1 MHLVGRV
8 TALLLAIT
16 RTELVEANLDRVGDV
31 CWSLDLHV
39 KWTEQAH
46 ARRRTVV
53 IGNPGQRARPYNR
66 CLFDYWRPY
75 VSIVTW
81 EQRLRYAALFRSRD
95 YRPPDPLAANL
106 RIDGDEL
113 GWLEAML
120 AAQTAWERAGR
131 TPLLTLREDHRRRG
145 RTSLASWGVP
155 ADAWFVCLHAREA
168 GWFNEGADSSHRHT
182 DADVLTYIPA
192 IEAITDEGGWVI
204 RMGDRTMKRLPE
216 LAGVIDYAHE
226 PGRTDDMDVFL
237 AAECRFFLGS
247 TSGLFG
253 LPSVFGRPVALANF
267 CPPSDRPWTSRDR
280 FIPKLLWSDN
290 ESRFVSFSEAMQ
302 PTFRFRGHVEIFE
315 EHGLRFVDN
324 EPDDIRGLAV
334 EMLRHETDP
343 GYYTPGDMALRE
355 RYDSLASSFLRH
367 GITSAVGRDF
377 LRKHQDL
384 LN

>member
-1 MHLVGRV
+1 MRLVGRV
-8 TALLLAIT
+8 TALLLAVT
-16 RTELVEANLDRVGDV
+16 RTQLVEANLDRVGDV
-31 CWSLDLHV
+31 CWTLDLYV
-39 KWTEQAH
+39 KWTEQAQT
-46 ARRRTVV
+46 RRRTVV
-53 IGNPGQRARPYNR
+53 IGNPGQRARPYNP

-75 VSIVTW
+75 VSVVTW
-81 EQRLRYAALFRSRD
+81 EQRLKYAAVFRSRD
-95 YRPPDPLAANL
+95 YRPPLDLSATL
-106 RIDGDEL
+106 CIDGDEL

-120 AAQTAWERAGR
+120 ATQETWERGGR
-131 TPLLTLREDHRRRG
+131 PPLLALRENHARRG
-145 RTSLASWGVP
+145 RALLASLGIS
-155 ADAWFVCLHAREA
+155 ADAWFVCLHVREP

-192 IEAITDEGGWVI
+192 IEAITGEGGWVI

-280 FIPKLLWSDN
+280 FIPKLLWS
-290 ESRFVSFSEAMQ
+290 ESENRFVSFREAMQ
-302 PTFRFRGHVEIFE
+302 PDLRFQGHVEIFE
-315 EHGLRFVDN
+315 ERGLRFIDN
-324 EPDDIRGLAV
+324 DPDDIQALAV
-334 EMLRHETDP
+334 EMLRREIDP
-343 GYYTPGDMALRE
+343 GYYSAEDMALRE
-355 RYDSLASSFLRH
+355 RYDSIAREFLRH

-377 LRKHQDL
+377 LRKHKDL